1 MGKFI
6 EHVCLSLPLPLLRE
20 YDADQLDG
28 LQYHRTIPFDAIL
41 GGTEDVLADLGVRQ
55 AMRHMPKNVRL

>member
-1 MGKFI
+1 MGKSI
-6 EHVCLSLPLPLLRE
+6 EHVRYSFLPLSGHIDELL
-20 YDADQLDG
+20 G